1 MQSNVRSRP
10 RPGVFAAPEQRW
22 FQWARRDPGPMRLC
36 RDPLG
41 RRDCRRTSAPFRHVM
56 PTIYDPRHYLPV
68 PTCHPGL
75 RVRIRLPPARSLRT
89 IGTARER
96 PGMAALSLVSI
107 DVGKLVVSSIIV
119 KGPPGP
125 LLTRFFLRPDYH
137 VQNYRDAAGGS
148 RAAIVL
154 PEEVRGPIADPVL
167 DRLRRAGSSRPPH
180 SPGRVSGPSGR
191 RAAHTGRFW
200 K

>member
-41 RRDCRRTSAPFRHVM
+41 RRDCRRTSASFRHVM

-75 RVRIRLPPARSLRT
+75 RVRISSSAESANHRNGARKAGDGSLIAGVDRCRQVGGIVHHREGSSWSSLNQVFPSTGLSRTELPGCRRWL
-89 IGTARER
+89 
-96 PGMAALSLVSI
+96 PGRNC
-107 DVGKLVVSSIIV
+107 
-119 KGPPGP
+119 PPGGSA
-125 LLTRFFLRPDYH
+125 RPD
-137 VQNYRDAAGGS
+137 
-148 RAAIVL
+148 
-154 PEEVRGPIADPVL
+154 
-167 DRLRRAGSSRPPH
+167 RRSGAGSPAS
-180 SPGRVSGPSGR
+180 SWV
-191 RAAHTGRFW
+191 
-200 K
+200 

>member
-41 RRDCRRTSAPFRHVM
+41 RRDCRRTSASFRHVM

-75 RVRIRLPPARSLRT
+75 RVRIRLPPPVTEVLSVDSSTAVPPRLSRTRFRSSSDMQRSEAAVQEM
-89 IGTARER
+89 GTVKWYKANDQRVSFTAKEAAAVANR
-96 PGMAALSLVSI
+96 VTASVSTACGRRSVGMAKVE
-107 DVGKLVVSSIIV
+107 
-119 KGPPGP
+119 
-125 LLTRFFLRPDYH
+125 
-137 VQNYRDAAGGS
+137 QNACSAYGETA
-148 RAAIVL
+148 
-154 PEEVRGPIADPVL
+154 
-167 DRLRRAGSSRPPH
+167 
-180 SPGRVSGPSGR
+180 
-191 RAAHTGRFW
+191 

>member
-1 MQSNVRSRP
+1 VVGRKGPFISILNAETAQLRYQNRP
-10 RPGVFAAPEQRW
+10 ESHRNRNLGNFTFRDEFAVDSLLQRGVCEPSE
-22 FQWARRDPGPMRLC
+22 RREK
-36 RDPLG
+36 G
-41 RRDCRRTSAPFRHVM
+41 R
-56 PTIYDPRHYLPV
+56 
-68 PTCHPGL
+68 GW
-75 RVRIRLPPARSLRT
+75 
-89 IGTARER
+89 
-96 PGMAALSLVSI
+96 AALSLVSI

-180 SPGRVSGPSGR
+180 SPGRVTGPSGR

-200 K
+200 KISARAIGF